1 MKKFFQISF
10 VLIVAVAFVFL
21 SWKSSDTYK
30 DIKCKDVG
38 IQVDEE
44 SGIRFLNKEMIA
56 EMLLEKQ
63 DSLQGKRYEDINIYL
78 LEEFL
83 NAHPNIDKAELYL
96 TINGELC
103 VDVKQ
108 RKPLVRVFELDESYY
123 LDSNFDRFSLSNVFS
138 ARVLQV
144 YWSETTEARKESLR
158 LLMKRI
164 ESDAFLKAQITA
176 VEFDENDDLMVYP
189 RVGNHKIILGSSKD
203 LDSKFEKLKVFY
215 SQGLEKVGW
224 DRYSHINL
232 KFENQIVCTKR

>member
-30 DIKCKDVG
+30 DIKCQDVG

-96 TINGELC
+96 TING
-103 VDVKQ
+103 
-108 RKPLVRVFELDESYY
+108 
-123 LDSNFDRFSLSNVFS
+123 
-138 ARVLQV
+138 
-144 YWSETTEARKESLR
+144 
-158 LLMKRI
+158 
-164 ESDAFLKAQITA
+164 
-176 VEFDENDDLMVYP
+176 
-189 RVGNHKIILGSSKD
+189 
-203 LDSKFEKLKVFY
+203 
-215 SQGLEKVGW
+215 
-224 DRYSHINL
+224 
-232 KFENQIVCTKR
+232 

>member
-1 MKKFFQISF
+1 VKKFFQISF

-21 SWKSSDTYK
+21 SWKSNDTYK
-30 DIKCKDVG
+30 DIKCQDVG
-38 IQVDEE
+38 VQVDEE
-44 SGIRFLNKEMIA
+44 GGVRFLNKEMIA
-56 EMLLEKQ
+56 DMLLEKQ

>member
-30 DIKCKDVG
+30 DIKCQDVG

>member
-44 SGIRFLNKEMIA
+44 SGVRFLNKEMIA

>member
-21 SWKSSDTYK
+21 SWKSHDTYK
-30 DIKCKDVG
+30 DIKCQDVVV
-38 IQVDEE
+38 QVDEE
-44 SGIRFLNKEMIA
+44 GGVRFLNKEMIA
-56 EMLLEKQ
+56 DMLLEKQ

-96 TINGELC
+96 TIKGELC

-144 YWSETTEARKESLR
+144 YWSEITEARKESLR

-189 RVGNHKIILGSSKD
+189 RMGNHKIILGSSKD

>member
-1 MKKFFQISF
+1 MS
-10 VLIVAVAFVFL
+10 
-21 SWKSSDTYK
+21 
-30 DIKCKDVG
+30 
-38 IQVDEE
+38 
-44 SGIRFLNKEMIA
+44 
-56 EMLLEKQ
+56 
-63 DSLQGKRYEDINIYL
+63 
-78 LEEFL
+78 
-83 NAHPNIDKAELYL
+83 
-96 TINGELC
+96 

>member
-30 DIKCKDVG
+30 DIKCQDIG

-44 SGIRFLNKEMIA
+44 SGVRFLNKEMIA

>member
-10 VLIVAVAFVFL
+10 VLVMAVAFVFL
-21 SWKSSDTYK
+21 SWKSNDTYK
-30 DIKCKDVG
+30 AIKCQDVG
-38 IQVDEE
+38 IEVDDE
-44 SGIRFLNKEMIA
+44 SGLRFLNREMIA
-56 EMLLEKQ
+56 DMMGEKQ

-123 LDSNFDRFSLSNVFS
+123 LDSNFDRFSLSEVFS

-144 YWSETTEARKESLR
+144 YWSEPTEMRKISLR

-176 VEFDENDDLMVYP
+176 VEFDDNDDLIVYP

-215 SQGLEKVGW
+215 RQGLEKVGW
-224 DRYSHINL
+224 DRYSQINL

>member
-21 SWKSSDTYK
+21 SWKSHDTYK
-30 DIKCKDVG
+30 DIKCQDVG
-38 IQVDEE
+38 VQVDKE
-44 SGIRFLNKEMIA
+44 GGVRFLNKEMIA
-56 EMLLEKQ
+56 DMLLEKQ
-63 DSLQGKRYEDINIYL
+63 DSLQGKCYEDINIYL

-144 YWSETTEARKESLR
+144 YWSEITEARKESLR

>member
-10 VLIVAVAFVFL
+10 VLVMAVAFVFL
-21 SWKSSDTYK
+21 SWKSNDTYK
-30 DIKCKDVG
+30 AIKCQGVG
-38 IQVDEE
+38 IEVDDE
-44 SGIRFLNKEMIA
+44 SGLRFLNREMIA
-56 EMLLEKQ
+56 DMMGEKQ

-123 LDSNFDRFSLSNVFS
+123 LDSNFDRFSLSEVFS

-144 YWSETTEARKESLR
+144 YWSEPTEMRKISLR

-176 VEFDENDDLMVYP
+176 VEFDDNDDLIVYP

-215 SQGLEKVGW
+215 RQGLEKVGW
-224 DRYSHINL
+224 DRYSQINL

>member
-30 DIKCKDVG
+30 GIKCQDVG